1 MRFVKLIVGGGL
13 TCAVAFG
20 ASAIAGDY
28 GAEVLAKYEKTGE
41 SVSCLSLPS
50 VKDTD
55 PLDDQAIMFEVRGGD
70 VYLNELRGVC
80 AGLGLNKRFSYKT
93 TQNRICR
100 GDIITVS
107 DPVGNSIG
115 SCSLGEFEA
124 LTKIDNSSAP

>member
-1 MRFVKLIVGGGL
+1 MRSVKTFLSGGIA
-13 TCAVAFG
+13 CAVAFG

-28 GAEVLAKYEKTGE
+28 GAEVLASYEKTGE
-41 SVSCLSLPS
+41 SVSCLSLPR

-55 PLDDQAIMFEVRGGD
+55 PLDDHAILFEVRGGD
-70 VYLNELRGVC
+70 VFLNELNGVC
-80 AGLGLNKRFSYKT
+80 AGLGRNKRFSYKT

-115 SCSLGEFEA
+115 SCSLGGFEA
-124 LTKIDNSSAP
+124 LSKIENSEAP